1 MNSGTVTIQV
11 SPQTAEVL
19 RQLERQAEARHMP
32 LEVYL
37 HTLAEEQNHEVPPQ
51 VELTPVEKARLW
63 EEWVERNAVHVDH
76 FVDDSRESI
85 YKEREDQQL

>member
-19 RQLERQAEARHMP
+19 QQLERQAKARRMP
-32 LEVYL
+32 LDVYL
-37 HTLAEEQNHEVPPQ
+37 HRLVEEPESVVPPQ
-51 VELTPVEKARLW
+51 VELTPMEKVRLW
-63 EEWVERNAVHVDH
+63 EEWVERNAVSVDH